1 MDLIDDIED
10 IANIHRLQ
18 PTQRIMDSSSES
30 QSDMED
36 FSDVEQPQMANKVDE
51 LRKKLSAIQKRFEGD
66 EEPSQPSE
74 PVTSKLPQL
83 NIDLSE
89 IQALQSTQNG
99 DTQVIQQTPTITQT
113 VLPTMAETQELDSDQ
128 DVDDRKKAIILQR
141 LKDRQLAKE
150 LEKEQL
156 QADISNVTL
165 TDEEADEV
173 EISNKAQTKDLK
185 EIQKFMDL
193 QKKEQIFQRPKTK
206 KNFKFSTS
214 KFLDDFDDEV
224 PPPVESAEEE
234 KIESSPHTS
243 PIQNPIELY
252 KSNLQS
258 VIELEDDMLPD
269 LSKDQLLSIRK
280 KYVKPIKPTKNTTKQ
295 LFLKLFSLNVEQLN
309 NTIVK
314 DIKHIEEEENEEIMG
329 SLLEREIERVQRIR
343 KNEKMKMKAEAKG
356 QADEDSEEV
365 PDSEVPDSDIDSDI
379 PNSGDE
385 SDEQEELDED
395 DFKTRRKARIID
407 SEDEAASENE
417 AEYSGSVTEINEDKD
432 MEDSFNKS
440 LLFSNLEPFNPSQNK
455 SIKSATQDTQPARAE
470 SITFDT
476 QLIDNVENDID
487 DTVIDGDTQIIGT
500 QPSATQT
507 NTQIVND
514 TQKITQTIND
524 TQKITQT
531 FNDTQQITQT
541 TNDTQKIT
549 QDDEITPE
557 LVSQAKMAIASNL
570 TQIEE
575 EDEDDEEDIQQ
586 QIKLYEEK
594 IRRKELKLLQKRKE
608 MEKKGYK
615 SIIEGEAEE
624 SEDEWAGLG
633 GEDFEGEDVANSE
646 DEKMIDN
653 NFKLDLNDE
662 EIRQKFMDQYKI
674 KDKKEL
680 EKLLDDIKNHKLIKK
695 ASGLTIELSDE
706 EDELLVAYR
715 RQKLAEQRKKL
726 AENAKMMKKLKSE
739 KSKAFFQSLDE
750 EKLISIDEEEVQ
762 EEDNTIKEE
771 FIRSKLSFLN
781 NSIDDYDM
789 EQNKENNKYDSD
801 SDDNYQSLKMKSF
814 TNLKRKYDDVEIET
828 DEDEVH
834 SDDDL
839 LPSRKPSVVKSF
851 RSSTTSSFSG
861 VTISKQYKV
870 ASGSKASITYIS
882 KKKKTKI
889 NIKGSKLMNANKNEF
904 S

>member
-1 MDLIDDIED
+1 MDLIDGIED

-18 PTQRIMDSSSES
+18 PTQRIMDSGSES
-30 QSDMED
+30 QSDLED
-36 FSDVEQPQMANKVDE
+36 FSDIEQPQMANKVDE

-66 EEPSQPSE
+66 EEPSQPTQ
-74 PVTSKLPQL
+74 PTTSVLPQL

-89 IQALQSTQNG
+89 IQTLQSTQTA
-99 DTQVIQQTPTITQT
+99 DTQVIQQTQTISQT
-113 VLPTMAETQELDSDQ
+113 VTQRIEETQDLDSDI
-128 DVDDRKKAIILQR
+128 DLDERKKAIVLQR

-165 TDEEADEV
+165 TDEEADELEV
-173 EISNKAQTKDLK
+173 NHKTQGKDLK

-193 QKKEQIFQRPKTK
+193 QKKQQIFDRPKTK
-206 KNFKFSTS
+206 KTFKFSTS
-214 KFLDDFDDEV
+214 KFLDDFDDDV
-224 PPPVESAEEE
+224 PPPPVDSAEEE

-258 VIELEDDMLPD
+258 DIELEDDLMPD
-269 LSKDQLLSIRK
+269 LTKDQLLTIRK
-280 KYVKPIKPTKNTTKQ
+280 KYVKPMKPTKNSTKQ
-295 LFLKLFSLNVEQLN
+295 LFLKLFSLNVNQLN
-309 NTIVK
+309 NTIIK
-314 DIKHIEEEENEEIMG
+314 DDKHIEEEENEEIMG

-343 KNEKMKMKAEAKG
+343 KNEKLKMKAKQALLKG
-356 QADEDSEEV
+356 QDESDFEE
-365 PDSEVPDSDIDSDI
+365 SEVPDSDIGESDVPDSDVA
-379 PNSGDE
+379 D
-385 SDEQEELDED
+385 SDVPGSDAEEDAEEDED
-395 DFKTRRKARIID
+395 EEEFKSRRKARIID
-407 SEDEAASENE
+407 SEDEE
-417 AEYSGSVTEINEDKD
+417 AEFSGSFTEITEDKEI
-432 MEDSFNKS
+432 EDSFNKS

-455 SIKSATQDTQPARAE
+455 SIKSTQVISQELDTQ
-470 SITFDT
+470 ITFT
-476 QLIDNVENDID
+476 QVED
-487 DTVIDGDTQIIGT
+487 DTVIDDTQRIDTG
-500 QPSATQT
+500 
-507 NTQIVND
+507 D
-514 TQKITQTIND
+514 TQKIDTQVSATQKIDTQVLSLGDTQVLGD
-524 TQKITQT
+524 TQKIATQVS
-531 FNDTQQITQT
+531 
-541 TNDTQKIT
+541 DTQKIDSKI
-549 QDDEITPE
+549 DDDITPE
-557 LVSQAKMAIASNL
+557 LVSQAKKSIASNL
-570 TQIEE
+570 PQITEE
-575 EDEDDEEDIQQ
+575 EEDDEEDIQQ
-586 QIKLYEEK
+586 QIKLYEDK
-594 IRRKELKLLQKRKE
+594 IRRKELKLVQRRKE

-633 GEDFEGEDVANSE
+633 GDDFEGEDVANSE

-653 NFKLDLNDE
+653 NFKIDLNDE

-750 EKLISIDEEEVQ
+750 EKSISIDEEEVQ
-762 EEDNTIKEE
+762 EPEDNTIKEE

-781 NSIDDYDM
+781 NSINDYDI
-789 EQNKENNKYDSD
+789 EQNKENNRYDSD

-828 DEDEVH
+828 DEDEEKPV
-834 SDDDL
+834 SDDEL
-839 LPSRKPSVVKSF
+839 LPSRKPSVIKSF

-889 NIKGSKLMNANKNEF
+889 NIKGGKLMNANKNEF